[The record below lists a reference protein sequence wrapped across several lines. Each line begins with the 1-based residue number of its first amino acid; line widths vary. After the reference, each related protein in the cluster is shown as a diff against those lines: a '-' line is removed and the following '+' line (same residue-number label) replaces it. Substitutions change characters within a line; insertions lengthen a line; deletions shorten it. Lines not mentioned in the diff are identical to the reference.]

1 MRALTKEKCGAAAER
16 VALSKYHEAVQAAK
30 QQQGLAQKV
39 AGMLEEAKQQA
50 KPLQAAVGAGAD
62 QLTAKAAAASS
73 AAMAAVSPAKDETP
87 PPGSRALPRPEP
99 KAEPTAAEEEK
110 KAAAETKAAA
120 KTEKAEAEGAAKP
133 AQQKPAVAL
142 VTMQGTITRGH
153 ARGKDGVVSSG
164 HARQL
169 LRKALRD
176 ESVKA
181 VVLRIDSRGGDAVA
195 SDAIWRDVQALKKAG
210 KPVVASMGS
219 YAASGGYFIASA
231 ADKIVAQPGTYA
243 ENLRLQPWPT
253 RFQRAAHRTS
263 APVSDAG
270 SPARSAWWRAS
281 WTRRAGSK
289 SRGSACTPSWYVAL
303 RLESP
308 YRTSKRVVCYPSV
321 LPPASVQGGG
331 AAPLG
336 AARPLS
342 AKQRAWL
349 ERYADDIYALFLA
362 RVQEG
367 RGLKARRVREV
378 AKGRVWTGE
387 QALSRGLVDELGG
400 LEQAVRRSA
409 ARTQASEARLG
420 ALLTRSAPR
429 VSAQRVL
436 AAKQAGLEAAELELR
451 EVTADPSPL
460 EVATRL
466 LGAKPADDDLALELE
481 DGAPPP
487 SLATVAAAL
496 LAAPLEDACVEVAHR
511 ALTCAGLAPVARALL
526 LAEQRGEAAAACAD
540 GGVQMLAQMPAAV
553 HVC

>member
-133 AQQKPAVAL
+133 AKQKPAVAL

-243 ENLRLQPWPT
+243 
-253 RFQRAAHRTS
+253 
-263 APVSDAG
+263 
-270 SPARSAWWRAS
+270 
-281 WTRRAGSK
+281 
-289 SRGSACTPSWYVAL
+289 
-303 RLESP
+303 
-308 YRTSKRVVCYPSV
+308 
-321 LPPASVQGGG
+321 
-331 AAPLG
+331 AAPTL
-336 AARPLS
+336 AYQIS
-342 AKQRAWL
+342 AGCSPHVGPRVGRRITGSIGVVAGKLDASGWLKKQR
-349 ERYADDIYALFLA
+349 I
-362 RVQEG
+362 RVHP
-367 RGLKARRVREV
+367 VV
-378 AKGRVWTGE
+378 
-387 QALSRGLVDELGG
+387 
-400 LEQAVRRSA
+400 VRRSA
-409 ARTQASEARLG
+409 ARIPPPDEQARDLLRASAWSATQAFCL
-420 ALLTRSAPR
+420 PR
-429 VSAQRVL
+429 RC
-436 AAKQAGLEAAELELR
+436 R
-451 EVTADPSPL
+451 
-460 EVATRL
+460 
-466 LGAKPADDDLALELE
+466 
-481 DGAPPP
+481 
-487 SLATVAAAL
+487 AAARRPS
-496 LAAPLEDACVEVAHR
+496 ARR
-511 ALTCAGLAPVARALL
+511 AR
-526 LAEQRGEAAAACAD
+526 
-540 GGVQMLAQMPAAV
+540 
-553 HVC
+553 